1 MWPQYFWW
9 SGMWIFPLLMLIVMI
24 VALYLFVGR
33 GVVGFCRP
41 GHFRDN
47 PPGESAIEI
56 AKRRY
61 AKGEINKSE
70 FEQLKKDLAG

>member
-1 MWPQYFWW
+1 
-9 SGMWIFPLLMLIVMI
+9 MWIFPLLMLIVMI
-24 VALYLFVGR
+24 AALYLFVGR
-33 GVVGFCRP
+33 GMGGFCRP
-41 GHFRDN
+41 GHFRDG